1 MSRPNSQGSTVP
13 RPARNKTGGPSRFYD
28 AVIPVL
34 LIILAA
40 ITVIVTFV
48 AVGILLGLVPYR

>member
-13 RPARNKTGGPSRFYD
+13 RPVHKKTRSPSRLYD

-40 ITVIVTFV
+40 ITVIVIFV